1 MSGSRCYN
9 EISDLNFFPSAILQ
23 KKLIVANSSTD
34 LLFLGRMTF
43 WDSMLELTGRKSVP
57 SRVLNAEATL
67 GSTNIPKYSINTKRF
82 IDGVDKQ
89 IVYL

>member
-1 MSGSRCYN
+1 MSGQSRCYN
-9 EISDLNFFPSAILQ
+9 EISDLNFFHSAILQ

-43 WDSMLELTGRKSVP
+43 WDSVLQFTGRKSVP
-57 SRVLNAEATL
+57 SREATL